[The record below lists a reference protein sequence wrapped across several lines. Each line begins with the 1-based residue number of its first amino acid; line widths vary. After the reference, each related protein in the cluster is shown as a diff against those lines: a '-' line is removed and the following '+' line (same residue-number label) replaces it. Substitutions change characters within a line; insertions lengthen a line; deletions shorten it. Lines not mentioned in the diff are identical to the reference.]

1 MTQEKTSSPGN
12 ENEEGPEF
20 QGVDGVRNESSF
32 IIVLVIGIKTS
43 LKITKTHGFMKI
55 STYILLD
62 LLVFTKD
69 TYKDIEIYYKLIY
82 WINI

>member
-1 MTQEKTSSPGN
+1 
-12 ENEEGPEF
+12 
-20 QGVDGVRNESSF
+20 
-32 IIVLVIGIKTS
+32 
-43 LKITKTHGFMKI
+43 MKI

-69 TYKDIEIYYKLIY
+69 KYKDIEIYYKLIY